1 MADGTRACTFSLA
14 GHDRGAF
21 WSRGMAGTYGYQE
34 SEHSRLLWVTTFMA
48 LPEIILM
55 MGSYTSLP
63 CCSHKR
69 IPTIRVCSLRHKIP
83 VIGTWFKTT
92 AKLRFSHK
100 NAQPRDASG
109 SSPAT
114 LQWKP
119 SRSTISAGSPQA
131 VFFKATIP
139 GRNTGWFPWGENSL
153 GFPSQYPRDSI
164 TGPIIYCCTEGH
176 SNAQWLTTTT
186 IFIFHDLESQEFG
199 KGSVGWFWQSA
210 RRWLKSL
217 GSIQPGWSCLVPWPG
232 WMEGWTL
239 QRTLTRGSVHV
250 FSSLEV
256 LV

>member
-1 MADGTRACTFSLA
+1 MVVKAMADGTRACTFSLA

-34 SEHSRLLWVTTFMA
+34 SEHSRLLRVTTFMA

-63 CCSHKR
+63 CSSHKR

-119 SRSTISAGSPQA
+119 SRSAISAGSPQA

-139 GRNTGWFPWGENSL
+139 GRNTG
-153 GFPSQYPRDSI
+153 
-164 TGPIIYCCTEGH
+164 
-176 SNAQWLTTTT
+176 
-186 IFIFHDLESQEFG
+186 
-199 KGSVGWFWQSA
+199 
-210 RRWLKSL
+210 
-217 GSIQPGWSCLVPWPG
+217 
-232 WMEGWTL
+232 
-239 QRTLTRGSVHV
+239 
-250 FSSLEV
+250 
-256 LV
+256 